1 MLRKSAMP
9 VTITFDPDRVFI
21 FIEGA
26 QQGPFNIRTAEALW
40 KQTNYTKDTWLWS
53 PGMKDWTPIGDLL
66 DSALPPAPKVKK
78 DKVLAVDDD
87 PVMLQMV
94 KYILEE
100 EGYEVSTA
108 EDMLPA
114 CELLEQKELDYF
126 DCVVTDYTMPGGTG
140 LDLVR
145 WMKQFNES
153 LQVLL
158 LTAQDDKQLIKSGLR
173 AGIFDFLEK
182 PLKQDILISSVQRG
196 IEITKKRREERQAL
210 MEVIKMR
217 LSGHGMLAEEV
228 IEKIVARES
237 NSTSLL
243 SKLDHIIQYS
253 RKLEDSSATASGI
266 KGKLGDVSLL
276 DIIQLLA
283 QAGKC
288 GRLSMYPHPSEML
301 ADPCEVYFSKG
312 KFYHVISGDQTG
324 IPALRQLLQCRQG
337 GFAFDH
343 DILNEAESISGDP
356 IALMLMISTEI
367 DEAQHEPMKH

>member
-1 MLRKSAMP
+1 MP
-9 VTITFDPDRVFI
+9 VTMTFDPDRVFL
-21 FIEGA
+21 FIEGT
-26 QQGPFNIRTAEALW
+26 QQGPFDIQTVESLW
-40 KQTNYTKDTWLWS
+40 KQANYPTESWLWS
-53 PGMKDWTPIGDLL
+53 PGMQDWTPIGNLL
-66 DSALPPAPKVKK
+66 DSALPPAPNTQT
-78 DKVLAVDDD
+78 DKVLVVDDD

-100 EGYEVSTA
+100 EGYEVFSA

-114 CELLEQKELDYF
+114 CKLLEQKELDYF

-182 PLKQDILISSVQRG
+182 PLDHDVLINSVLRG

-253 RKLEDSSATASGI
+253 RKLEDSSTSASGI
-266 KGKLGDVSLL
+266 KGELGDVSLL
-276 DIIQLLA
+276 DIIQLLS
-283 QAGKC
+283 QAGKWGGC
-288 GRLSMYPHPSEML
+288 PCTRTPAKCCWIPVKSTSVKESSTMSSRVNRPVSPHYDNFCSVAVAVSPSIMMSSMKPKVFQAIRL
-301 ADPCEVYFSKG
+301 
-312 KFYHVISGDQTG
+312 
-324 IPALRQLLQCRQG
+324 R
-337 GFAFDH
+337 
-343 DILNEAESISGDP
+343 
-356 IALMLMISTEI
+356 
-367 DEAQHEPMKH
+367 